1 MPEPVRKEQLETLAT
16 SLRLIASKASRMER
30 YRLRFYFPF
39 GRRPVLR
46 SLTAQDPFR
55 R

>member
-1 MPEPVRKEQLETLAT
+1 MPEPVRKEPLETLAT
-16 SLRLIASKASRMER
+16 SLRLIASKANRMER

-46 SLTAQDPFR
+46 SLTAEDSLHR
-55 R
+55 